1 MTDRLTQ
8 LQVCLDQLVAQF
20 NATINYVNT
29 NSEPAQLDEDGKSY
43 FSIAA
48 NAPVPG
54 QQQQQQQQP
63 QQQHSNG
70 VPSSSVP
77 PAADGSGPGSTKQS
91 PDAGSVSKPDEDN
104 SLVFN
109 NTINELSTD
118 IILKSRQL
126 SMLIDSLPGIGVSP
140 TNQLKLI
147 EQLALELEEVEK
159 ERIKLIEEKDKL
171 LDWCEDLIME
181 VANGIS
187 SAR

>member
-29 NSEPAQLDEDGKSY
+29 NSEPALLDADGKSY

-48 NAPVPG
+48 NAPLPG
-54 QQQQQQQQP
+54 QQQQNI
-63 QQQHSNG
+63 NG
-70 VPSSSVP
+70 APSSSVP
-77 PAADGSGPGSTKQS
+77 PQADGSDPASTKQS
-91 PDAGSVSKPDEDN
+91 PDSAGGAGGAGGRMAEDN
-104 SLVFN
+104 AVAFN

-126 SMLIDSLPGIGVSP
+126 RMLIDYLPGIGVSP

-147 EQLALELEEVEK
+147 EELASELEEVEK
-159 ERIKLIEEKDKL
+159 DRLKSIEEKDKL

-187 SAR
+187 STR